1 MLITCTV
8 EEYEQE
14 IDLNKIANLI
24 KCKLLRTSQE
34 TLPFVNWLVSILNFV
49 RFQRFR
55 FNLVPRL
62 SPLPPFVIGRKTLV
76 AVGHVTTQNLGGK
89 KICWARRVAQYFD
102 CCCEKLGGFHNS
114 SSR

>member
-24 KCKLLRTSQE
+24 KCKILRTSQE
-34 TLPFVNWLVSILNFV
+34 TLPFVNWLVSMLNFV

-62 SPLPPFVIGRKTLV
+62 SPLPPFVVGRKTLV
-76 AVGHVTTQNLGGK
+76 AVDHMTTQNLGG
-89 KICWARRVAQYFD
+89 
-102 CCCEKLGGFHNS
+102 EKNLLGETDGTVF
-114 SSR
+114 